1 MGNRLANILF
11 KLKGSVFMKRRNT
24 SGYSAKLVTT
34 YLDMAKPIRNLSTEL
49 TPQYEWVDNKP
60 TDKIVGYRAW
70 FIQEGVD
77 PFTIK
82 FTNKVKLPK
91 YLGKAEFDGLEA
103 CEVRNNVYFRAES
116 VKEVK

>member
-1 MGNRLANILF
+1 
-11 KLKGSVFMKRRNT
+11 MKRRNT

-34 YLDMAKPIRNLSTEL
+34 YLDTAKPIRNASTEL

-91 YLGKAEFDGLEA
+91 YLGKVEFDGLEA